1 MSFSL
6 ILILV
11 GSGCLLLLHKQVT
24 GEIYGTYTVFDHL
37 GPNYNQPRN
46 NHSYDE
52 STYERSLYQA
62 KGKSANSNYLLPSQ
76 VNLQRKPLKSPS
88 FVVSTSTLQLQHPHH
103 FTSSSQSTP
112 PPPPPP
118 PPQPLAPQ
126 QSSQSSPLH
135 SPPPLSSHHAQPS
148 ASASASF
155 APNSKTNTI
164 TQAQLTHQRT
174 NKVTANYETIAPS
187 PLPAPQYEDVLAR
200 PFPQSSYSSPSS
212 SSSSSSP
219 HHPALSSSSPSY
231 DQMSSSS
238 SSVISTVIPA
248 PTSLAV
254 SATDSP
260 GKIESSANTPAVSR
274 VPLYV
279 YNPSLARRLGLS
291 TFITG
296 SVLYGLSIIPALM
309 AMGVTTGTGPFSS
322 KHNLIPLIYTLT
334 YT

>member
-37 GPNYNQPRN
+37 GPNYNQPN
-46 NHSYDE
+46 NHSFDD
-52 STYERSLYQA
+52 SMYERSLYQA
-62 KGKSANSNYLLPSQ
+62 SKGKSTGSNYLLPSQ

-88 FVVSTSTLQLQHPHH
+88 FMVSTSTLQLQQPHH

-112 PPPPPP
+112 M
-118 PPQPLAPQ
+118 QPLAPQ
-126 QSSQSSPLH
+126 QSSQSSSIRSPP
-135 SPPPLSSHHAQPS
+135 PPPLSSHHAQTSSLSPS
-148 ASASASF
+148 SSSSSF
-155 APNSKTNTI
+155 TPNSKTNTI

-200 PFPQSSYSSPSS
+200 PFPQSSFSSSPASS
-212 SSSSSSP
+212 SSSSSST
-219 HHPALSSSSPSY
+219 HHPVVSSPSY
-231 DQMSSSS
+231 DQMSTSSS
-238 SSVISTVIPA
+238 NVISTVIPA

-254 SATDSP
+254 SPTDSP
-260 GKIESSANTPAVSR
+260 GKIESSANAPAVSR

-309 AMGVTTGTGPFSS
+309 AMGVTSGTGPFSS
-322 KHNLIPLIYTLT
+322 KHLIHVIYTIT